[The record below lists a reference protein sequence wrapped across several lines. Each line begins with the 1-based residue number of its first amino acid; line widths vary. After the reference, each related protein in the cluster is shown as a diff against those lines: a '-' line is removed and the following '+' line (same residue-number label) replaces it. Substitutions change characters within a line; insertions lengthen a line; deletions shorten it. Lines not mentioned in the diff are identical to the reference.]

1 MPDTTRKDIGYVVD
15 NRLCLSCGACA
26 AACSKKSI
34 TFNETS
40 GGYLYPK
47 IDYLSCVHCGLCLEV
62 CPGARYIEEVHNTY
76 LTGPHSESILD
87 VYVGR
92 SLDDH
97 IYRNAQSGGIVTGL
111 LKDLL
116 QRNAVDAVLC
126 AEMAHVSPP
135 RGEAVLVRIP
145 HELNRAQK
153 SKYAPI
159 PLLEHLRE
167 YLKCHSKIAVVGL
180 PCHMQGLEHL
190 MKVIPEIED
199 KIVLRIGLICDRILT
214 AKSIDWL
221 SKQGTDSPVS
231 QIIYKDK
238 TRSGYPGDPSVET
251 TDGKIIMLKA
261 A

>member
-1 MPDTTRKDIGYVVD
+1 M
-15 NRLCLSCGACA
+15 
-26 AACSKKSI
+26 
-34 TFNETS
+34 
-40 GGYLYPK
+40 
-47 IDYLSCVHCGLCLEV
+47 
-62 CPGARYIEEVHNTY
+62 
-76 LTGPHSESILD
+76 
-87 VYVGR
+87 
-92 SLDDH
+92 
-97 IYRNAQSGGIVTGL
+97 TGL

-231 QIIYKDK
+231 QIIYRDK
-238 TRSGYPGDPSVET
+238 MRSGYPGDPSVET